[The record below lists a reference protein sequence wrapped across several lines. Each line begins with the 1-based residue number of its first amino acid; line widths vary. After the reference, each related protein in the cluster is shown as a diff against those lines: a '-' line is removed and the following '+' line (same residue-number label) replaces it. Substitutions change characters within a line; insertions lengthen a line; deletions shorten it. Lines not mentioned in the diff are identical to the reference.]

1 MGRFEKFLE
10 ACDGTGKKKRKRK
23 DKMDESI
30 NEASKNR
37 KPIKVY
43 QNKEYGIES
52 HVFAV
57 WGKENME
64 GYGVKLKD
72 TDGNQFIEISK
83 IFPNEKDAHDYAKLL
98 VKKY

>member
-1 MGRFEKFLE
+1 MNLIDKYIIE
-10 ACDGTGKKKRKRK
+10 A
-23 DKMDESI
+23 
-30 NEASKNR
+30 KNR

-43 QNKEYGIES
+43 TNKEYGIES
-52 HVFAV
+52 HVIAV

-64 GYGVKLKD
+64 GYGVRLKD
-72 TDGNQFIEISK
+72 TDANKFIDITK